1 MYEGVDTVIL
11 NNELAYE
18 DLLPVAFK
26 SLARPLDAA
35 AAAAMADRN
44 VRVLQVCAT
53 IEEQGAL
60 ERNKDEASSGSTD
73 LMRLEVKVNL
83 LLDLMGQL
91 LAAAKPRP
99 PATVIRFNALG
110 GVWKSTAPPR
120 VGEQG
125 LLDIYLRDSLPQPL
139 TMIAN
144 ITHVSPDGQ
153 VRATFSPPGEAAADL
168 IEKLAFRRHRRQVA
182 GVRQPRRSGS
192 ETGITRMRD

>member
-1 MYEGVDTVIL
+1 MYEGVDTVVL
-11 NNELAYE
+11 QNELAYQ
-18 DLLPVAFK
+18 DMLPVGW
-26 SLARPLDAA
+26 RPLAKAPDLSLVTH
-35 AAAAMADRN
+35 MADGN
-44 VRVLQVCAT
+44 VRILQVCAA
-53 IEEQGAL
+53 IEEQGAV
-60 ERNKDEASSGSTD
+60 EKKDEKSPHSAD
-73 LMRLEVKVNL
+73 IMRLEVKMNL